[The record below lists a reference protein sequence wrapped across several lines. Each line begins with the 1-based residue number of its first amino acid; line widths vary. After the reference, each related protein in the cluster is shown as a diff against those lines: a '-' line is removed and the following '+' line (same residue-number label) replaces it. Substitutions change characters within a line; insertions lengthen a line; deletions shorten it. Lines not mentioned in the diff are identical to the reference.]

1 MHPCSPCIKVAPPVV
16 WSGCKGCDRGWVS
29 WLLCSRC
36 CADLSAW
43 DSPRVHRGAFATGK
57 TSSYLE
63 AYLIHHPISS
73 LSFTFTP
80 IPASLSPRLVPPSTP
95 GGLKKI
101 SPALTPQEPATYQ
114 PIISQNLWS
123 MLRAVQVTLLL
134 ELYTDSDFRVC
145 NVTSLSILL
154 IDVTAVL
161 LVGDQ

>member
-1 MHPCSPCIKVAPPVV
+1 MHPCRSIKVVLPVV
-16 WSGCKGCDRGWVS
+16 WSDCKGCDRGWVS

-36 CADLSAW
+36 CTDLSAW

-63 AYLIHHPISS
+63 AYLIHQPISS

-80 IPASLSPRLVPPSTP
+80 IPISPFPRLVPPSTP
-95 GGLKKI
+95 GGLKKT
-101 SPALTPQEPATYQ
+101 SPALTPQEPAIYQ

-123 MLRAVQVTLLL
+123 MLHAVQVTSLL
-134 ELYTDSDFRVC
+134 RVLHWC
-145 NVTSLSILL
+145 WLHVTSLSILL
-154 IDVTAVL
+154 MDVTAVL